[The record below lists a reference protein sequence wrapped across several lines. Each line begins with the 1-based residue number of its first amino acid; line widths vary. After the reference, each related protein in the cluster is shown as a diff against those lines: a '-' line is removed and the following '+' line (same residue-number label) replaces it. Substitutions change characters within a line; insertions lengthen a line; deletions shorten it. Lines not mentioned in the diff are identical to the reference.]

1 MTKQVNE
8 WRALSAQQWV
18 KEKILGSTSGSSA
31 LNVKFSEK
39 SQQRLIDNIDKMRE
53 KRNAL
58 FIEKLELKA
67 KEGKATE
74 HRIIH
79 LYVKLM
85 LFKLIIELGKKV
97 FKKSLKILNALCTSF
112 LGDII

>member
-18 KEKILGSTSGSSA
+18 KEKILGSSSGSTA
-31 LNVKFSEK
+31 QNVKFSEK
-39 SQQRLIDNIDKMRE
+39 SQQRLIDNMGKMRE

-58 FIEKLELKA
+58 FMEKLELKA
-67 KEGKATE
+67 KEGKSTDQKTV
-74 HRIIH
+74 H
-79 LYVKLM
+79 LYIKLN

-97 FKKSLKILNALCTSF
+97 FN
-112 LGDII
+112 II